1 MLAQIDKYFNNELSP
16 IERQDFEKR
25 LPTDSELANAVAFY
39 ANTRAAAQQ
48 VANDTRK
55 SEFEVLRKR
64 LSNRPIHRINSLL
77 WISGITASLILL
89 MGFWWFSHTPI
100 LDSEVFV
107 DTYVQ
112 EYFENLPVKMDAQ
125 NDSLQMGLRLFNER
139 KFSNAQTIFE
149 DILRRKNNDS
159 EAVKYA
165 GITAFRLQN
174 YNKAVMLFQAL
185 SQQKELFFNPG
196 KFYEAL
202 ALMKHQPM
210 NKKEVEKLL
219 KEVIDNNLE
228 GNKEA
233 RKILGKKK

>member
-39 ANTRAAAQQ
+39 GNARAAAQQ

-64 LSNRPIHRINSLL
+64 LSNRPIYRINSLL

-89 MGFWWFSHTPI
+89 MGFWWFSYTSIP
-100 LDSEVFV
+100 DSEVFV

-112 EYFENLPVKMDAQ
+112 EHFENLPVKMDAQ

-185 SQQKELFFNPG
+185 SQQKELFSNPG

-210 NKKEVEKLL
+210 NKKEIEKLL

-233 RKILGKKK
+233 RKILGIMK